1 MDPSIQLHEDE
12 SQPGALK
19 AGAGRTPHYQTQG
32 SGPLLLYIAGLDG
45 TGELFF
51 KQAPALS
58 RSFRVVTY
66 RSRDGQAFTYD
77 DLTDDVARI
86 MRDLGEA
93 KAIILGE
100 SFGGTV
106 ALSFAL
112 RYPEMLERLIVVN
125 SFARFPGRL
134 RIKLAGLL
142 AGALPFRALRPARM
156 AASLLGLYLDG
167 VSRDD
172 RKRFFQAIRSVEGES
187 YARRLKLIAEL
198 DHERRLNEIQTPT
211 LFIAGEGDLLVP
223 SAREARSMAARM
235 PNAQVKVIP
244 RAGHACLMGDRVR
257 LADVLTEWTAR

>member
-1 MDPSIQLHEDE
+1 MHSPTRLNGE
-12 SQPGALK
+12 SQPGNLK
-19 AGAGRTPHYQTQG
+19 ARAARTPHQTQG
-32 SGPLLLYIAGLDG
+32 SGPLLIYIPGLDG
-45 TGELFF
+45 TGELLF

-77 DLTDDVARI
+77 ELTDDVARI
-86 MRDLGEA
+86 IRDLGEA
-93 KAIILGE
+93 RATLLGE

-125 SFARFPGRL
+125 SFARFPGRM
-134 RIKLAGLL
+134 RIKLAAML
-142 AGALPFRALRPARM
+142 AGALPFQALRPARL
-156 AASLLGLYLDG
+156 AASLLGLYVDG

-172 RKRFFQAIRSVEGES
+172 RRRFFQAIRSVNGDS

-198 DHERRLNEIQTPT
+198 DLVRRLPEIQTPT
-211 LFIAGEGDLLVP
+211 LFISGEKDLLIP
-223 SAREARSMAARM
+223 SAREARSMASRM
-235 PNAQVKVIP
+235 PNADVKVIP

-257 LADVLTEWTAR
+257 LADILTLWTGR